1 MKNKNILSILI
12 IILLSSNIANA
23 RRIKNNNFT
32 IRHNAIVVN
41 GFTSTIYID
50 AIAQNSGSKKV
61 GDSRLILEAC
71 PKAKG
76 IARMKLKVEEDS
88 YGQGVGD
95 GLFFTTTEEARKT
108 GVRHIM
114 FDFPCPYC
122 VNPQYVYDFLERQEE
137 RGLIKNIIYVP
148 SDVFIP
154 KVTPPNRY
162 AIFEIVYLDQSLED
176 DSINK
181 TITAYDTAT
190 PEDIITHLTNGGTIQ
205 TLGRVIPEDKIRIIG
220 ELPSDRL
227 TNSEGFIVSSR
238 KPTDALEFSEFMTN
252 LNYMGTD
259 SSEREAGDVAI
270 YRDSNGSVRF
280 KGLFID
286 GDWIRGLLLNKF
298 IIECHKDYL
307 PSDWTSGR
315 VIYYRRIR

>member
-1 MKNKNILSILI
+1 MKGKNKFLLIMAILM
-12 IILLSSNIANA
+12 LSHPANA

-32 IRHNAIVVN
+32 IRHNAIVIN
-41 GFTSTIYID
+41 GFTSVVD
-50 AIAQNSGSKKV
+50 ADAQNSNGKRAGNSK
-61 GDSRLILEAC
+61 LILAAY
-71 PKAKG
+71 PQAKA
-76 IARMKLKVEEDS
+76 IARIILEVKDGF

-95 GLFFTTTEEARKT
+95 GLFFIITEEARKT
-108 GVRHIM
+108 GVRHVV
-114 FDFPCPYC
+114 FDFPYPYC

-176 DSINK
+176 DSINE
-181 TITAYDTAT
+181 TITAYDIAT
-190 PEDIITHLTNGGTIQ
+190 PEDILMHLANGGAIQ
-205 TLGRVIPEDKIRIIG
+205 TLDRVIPEDKIRIIG
-220 ELPSDRL
+220 ELPSNRL
-227 TNSEGFIVSSR
+227 TNSDGFIASSR
-238 KPTDALEFSEFMTN
+238 KPIDALEFSEFMAK
-252 LNYMGTD
+252 LNYTGTD

-270 YRDSNGSVRF
+270 YRDSTGSVMF

-286 GDWIRGLLLNKF
+286 GDWVRGLWLDKF
-298 IIECHKDYL
+298 VIECHKDYL
-307 PSDWTSGR
+307 PSDWTSER